1 MNYFSELVTL
11 TKGTTSKVLGADVSP
26 YVSGGSIE
34 LSTAIVE
41 LDPNQGSF
49 TNFELVFTG
58 TDGEESVDFEPIY
71 NNSTEM
77 NNIDISGNANYEA
90 IVALLSNGPVSVS
103 IRYYSNLTNQTETVL
118 IKSNM
123 QFDIQV

>member
-1 MNYFSELVTL
+1 M
-11 TKGTTSKVLGADVSP
+11 
-26 YVSGGSIE
+26 
-34 LSTAIVE
+34 
-41 LDPNQGSF
+41 
-49 TNFELVFTG
+49 FTG

-77 NNIDISGNANYEA
+77 TNIDISGNANYEA

-118 IKSNM
+118 IKSNIV
-123 QFDIQV
+123 FDIQV

>member
-1 MNYFSELVTL
+1 MT
-11 TKGTTSKVLGADVSP
+11 
-26 YVSGGSIE
+26 
-34 LSTAIVE
+34 
-41 LDPNQGSF
+41 
-49 TNFELVFTG
+49 
-58 TDGEESVDFEPIY
+58 
-71 NNSTEM
+71 
-77 NNIDISGNANYEA
+77 NIDMSGNANYEA